1 MAQGAGVP
9 CLAFQCLIRSYTYN
23 RSLIYRTTYNRTPCC
38 CTPNC
43 RALVYRTTTIRS
55 VVCRTS
61 IVVVPRTPS
70 KWPKEH
76 ERGYINMFGPS
87 NHLGH
92 NPLAIGGTGAAPCV
106 QLDTGL
112 RRGRAEGRRGAA
124 RIPRTPSKWPKEHE
138 RGYINMFGPSNHL
151 GHSPLAIGGTGAA
164 PCVQLDTGLRRGRA
178 EGRRGAARIPR
189 TPSKWSKEHERG
201 YINMFGPS
209 NHLGHGPL
217 AIGGTGA
224 APCVQ
229 LGYGGGGAVRRGTKG
244 PNEMTLYPRP

>member
-9 CLAFQCLIRSYTYN
+9 CLAFQCLFRSYTYN

-92 NPLAIGGTGAAPCV
+92 
-106 QLDTGL
+106 
-112 RRGRAEGRRGAA
+112 
-124 RIPRTPSKWPKEHE
+124 
-138 RGYINMFGPSNHL
+138 
-151 GHSPLAIGGTGAA
+151 SPLAIGGTGAA

-178 EGRRGAARIPR
+178 EERRGAARIPR